1 MALTPAEKQKKYRE
15 RQKQA
20 EKVATDLSHEFL
32 RTPFYEAAA
41 HDLSE
46 LDAYWDSIGIE
57 GPWFQDDSG
66 PKTLLGDY
74 ERSAEDSGVESF
86 EGVPKNSLGRAE
98 VMVNTLLD
106 IAMLTATAINE
117 YKLREIS
124 ARIAEVEKADLS
136 DPDVKAKALNDIVTL
151 KTIRARLEGKAFR
164 RSFPEF
170 SVKGSWST

>member
-1 MALTPAEKQKKYRE
+1 MALTPAEKQKRYRD

-20 EKVATDLSHEFL
+20 EKSATDLSHKFL

-41 HDLSE
+41 HDLSD

-66 PKTLLGDY
+66 PKTLLGGY
-74 ERSAEDSGVESF
+74 ERTAEDNGVESF

-106 IAMLTATAINE
+106 IAMLTAAAISE
-117 YKLREIS
+117 YKLAEVN
-124 ARIAEVEKADLS
+124 ARILEIERADLS
-136 DPDVKAKALNDIVTL
+136 DPVAKTKALDDIVTL
-151 KTIRARLEGKAFR
+151 KAIRAQLEGKTFR